1 MNAQLEL
8 TPKQRQIFDFVEEH
22 MATAGA
28 PPTLEEICG
37 RFGFKSLNAAREHL
51 RLIEQK
57 GYLKRE
63 PGRARGIRVSRQ
75 DSALEDLVRV
85 PLLGRI
91 VAGNPTDALE
101 NIEARLP
108 LPRALLR
115 GARLF
120 ALRVGGSSMEGAGI
134 FDGDIA
140 ILNSQA
146 EVTNGEIAAVLV
158 GEETTLKRVF
168 RTSVGIRLHAENP
181 EFPDLVFDQSNAG
194 ALSIAGVL
202 VGILRLV

>member
-1 MNAQLEL
+1 
-8 TPKQRQIFDFVEEH
+8 
-22 MATAGA
+22 MAAVGA
-28 PPTLEEICG
+28 PPTLEEICD
-37 RFGFKSLNAAREHL
+37 RFGFKSPNAAREHL

-57 GYLKRE
+57 GYLKRAQR
-63 PGRARGIRVSRQ
+63 RARGIRIGRQ
-75 DSALEDLVRV
+75 DSPLGDLVRV

-101 NIEARLP
+101 NIEARIP

-140 ILNSQA
+140 ILNTQT
-146 EVTNGEIAAVLV
+146 EVANGAIAAVLV

-168 RTSVGIRLHAENP
+168 RSSDGIRLRAENP

-194 ALSIAGVL
+194 ALRVAGVL